1 MSKTQKEL
9 AFLRDL
15 SVDEE
20 WTARFI
26 ENFDKSYKF
35 TKEESILY
43 INAGTGNHVLALR
56 EKLKDEVE
64 IYGVTENEDL
74 TIIAAAKA
82 DALKANV
89 GFSTFAPPDRYDL
102 VIADASFVKPANVE
116 NFLTESIE
124 FSEEKAVFF
133 LPTAGSFGEI
143 FSMLWEVLISQDLF
157 EKSGE
162 AERLIKEIPTVSD
175 VEEIAKKASLK
186 KLQTKTEVEIF
197 EFENGKEFIES
208 TLVSDFLMPNWF
220 DFLSEKETKKVKKR
234 LAQTID
240 ENRDNM
246 SFRFTVKATII
257 GGEKD

>member
-20 WTARFI
+20 WTARFT
-26 ENFDKSYKF
+26 EHFDKNYKF

-56 EKLKDEVE
+56 EKLKNDVE

-74 TIIAAAKA
+74 SIIAAAKA
-82 DALKANV
+82 DALKAIV

-102 VIADASFVKPANVE
+102 VIADASFVKPANVRS
-116 NFLTESIE
+116 FLTEAIE
-124 FSEEKAVFF
+124 YSEEKAVFF

-162 AERLIKEIPTVSD
+162 AERLIKELPTVSD
-175 VEEIAKKASLK
+175 VEEIAEKSGLQ

-197 EFENGKEFIES
+197 EFETGEEFINS

-220 DFLSEKETKKVKKR
+220 DFLNEKETKKVKKR
-234 LAQTID
+234 LVKTID
-240 ENRDNM
+240 ENRDNLN
-246 SFRFTVKATII
+246 FRFTVKATII
-257 GGEKD
+257 GGEKP

>member
-15 SVDEE
+15 SVDEH
-20 WTARFI
+20 WTARFT
-26 ENFDKSYKF
+26 EHFDKNYKF

-43 INAGTGNHVLALR
+43 MNAGTGNHVLALR
-56 EKLKDEVE
+56 EKLKNKVE

-82 DALKANV
+82 DALRAIV

-102 VIADASFVKPANVE
+102 VIADASFVKPAKVKS
-116 NFLTESIE
+116 FLTEAIE
-124 FSEEKAVFF
+124 LSEEKAVFF

-162 AERLIKEIPTVSD
+162 VERLLKEILTVSE
-175 VEEIAKKASLK
+175 VEEIAKKSGLE

-197 EFENGKEFIES
+197 EFENGKEFINS

-220 DFLSEKETKKVKKR
+220 DFLDAKETKKVKKR
-234 LAQTID
+234 LVQTID
-240 ENRDNM
+240 QNRDNM
-246 SFRFTVKATII
+246 SFCFTVKATMI
-257 GGEKD
+257 GGEKP